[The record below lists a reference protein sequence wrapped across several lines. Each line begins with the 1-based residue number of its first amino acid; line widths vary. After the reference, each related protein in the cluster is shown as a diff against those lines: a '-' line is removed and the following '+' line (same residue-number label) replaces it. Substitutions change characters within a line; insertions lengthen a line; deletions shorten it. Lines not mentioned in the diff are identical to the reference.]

1 MSDSIPGRRSFLKGA
16 GLAAGAALL
25 APPLANAA
33 VSGVAN
39 LPYADEH
46 LVRLCF
52 NENPYGPS
60 TLAVQAIQ
68 CELGRVTRYGD
79 ETAAQALLEQIAAYE
94 KLPADHVILG
104 EVLDGLGLL
113 LGTQGGPGGE
123 FVYSTPG
130 YLALVDATSHVGG
143 VSVAVPLDAQQRNDL
158 PAIAAKINPKTRAV
172 YLVNPHNPSGTVS
185 DNAPF
190 KTFLREAS
198 KKTLVIVDEAYL
210 EYTEDFATR
219 SAVDLVREGANV
231 AVFRTFAKIHGL
243 AGLPFGYLLAPPA
256 LIAALRAQGDGTAE
270 DIGRLSLAAAAAA
283 LQDSSLIE
291 RSRRA
296 IAKERSQWASVF
308 EALKLPHSDTAANF
322 VFFNAGRPQK
332 ELAAAFR
339 QHGIDIGRG
348 FPPLDQWTRISIG
361 LPGENAKAQQVLRE
375 ILAKG

>member
-94 KLPADHVILG
+94 QLPADHVILG

-130 YLALVDATSHVGG
+130 YLALVDAFDD
-143 VSVAVPLDAQQRNDL
+143 PLGQ
-158 PAIAAKINPKTRAV
+158 
-172 YLVNPHNPSGTVS
+172 
-185 DNAPF
+185 
-190 KTFLREAS
+190 
-198 KKTLVIVDEAYL
+198 
-210 EYTEDFATR
+210 
-219 SAVDLVREGANV
+219 
-231 AVFRTFAKIHGL
+231 
-243 AGLPFGYLLAPPA
+243 
-256 LIAALRAQGDGTAE
+256 
-270 DIGRLSLAAAAAA
+270 
-283 LQDSSLIE
+283 
-291 RSRRA
+291 
-296 IAKERSQWASVF
+296 
-308 EALKLPHSDTAANF
+308 
-322 VFFNAGRPQK
+322 
-332 ELAAAFR
+332 
-339 QHGIDIGRG
+339 
-348 FPPLDQWTRISIG
+348 
-361 LPGENAKAQQVLRE
+361 
-375 ILAKG
+375 

>member
-185 DNAPF
+185 DNAAF

>member
-270 DIGRLSLAAAAAA
+270 DIGRLSLAAAAA

>member
-158 PAIAAKINPKTRAV
+158 PATAAKINPKTRAV